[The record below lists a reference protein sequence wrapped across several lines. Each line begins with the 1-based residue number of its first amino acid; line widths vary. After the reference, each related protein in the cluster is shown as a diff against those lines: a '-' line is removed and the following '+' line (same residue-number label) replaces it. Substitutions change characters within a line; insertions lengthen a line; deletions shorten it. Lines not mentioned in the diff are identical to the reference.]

1 MFSALSVTGDQCDKM
16 ARLICQFLANLD
28 NNKKLP
34 NSIKIE
40 PIRFKILQIT
50 KSSKKCQR
58 LLKLRQSAE
67 IRQIWS
73 HCWGSNPGMLQRQ
86 VRLRRLLTET

>member
-1 MFSALSVTGDQCDKM
+1 M

-50 KSSKKCQR
+50 KSSKKSQR
-58 LLKLRQSAE
+58 LLKLRKSAE
-67 IRQIWS
+67 IS
-73 HCWGSNPGMLQRQ
+73 PNL
-86 VRLRRLLTET
+86 VTLLGIEPRHAPTTSTLEAVAY